1 MNVAMPDIPGLS
13 AVLLDEL
20 YEVPSFCSMLSA
32 CSRQG
37 RVCLSW
43 LQGSN
48 LDVYAKQWRL
58 FADCLN
64 NAGKK
69 DASVLSSEGCLQ
81 TP

>member
-1 MNVAMPDIPGLS
+1 MDAAMPDISGLS
-13 AVLLDEL
+13 AVQLDKL

-37 RVCLSW
+37 RVCLFW

-64 NAGKK
+64 NVGEKGG
-69 DASVLSSEGCLQ
+69 SLLSSEGCLQ